1 MHGEPGS
8 ESIVCFC
15 AYRQLRVEYMYM
27 YVAARAAGKGV
38 PTPST
43 KAISQWR
50 ATPPEPQTVLHSTC
64 ATELQIPRMSLANNH
79 IKLNWPIVLYYAR
92 IRLIHY
98 KTSAACSSIVD
109 QVLWSMHCEPLAMVS
124 NGEET
129 A

>member
-1 MHGEPGS
+1 
-8 ESIVCFC
+8 
-15 AYRQLRVEYMYM
+15 
-27 YVAARAAGKGV
+27 
-38 PTPST
+38 
-43 KAISQWR
+43 
-50 ATPPEPQTVLHSTC
+50 
-64 ATELQIPRMSLANNH
+64 MSLANNH